1 MFSVRAQPVEL
12 PAEVPEAESDSDSGV
27 GSPMDEGVTDAAAT
41 AAVVQAEE
49 GKLRLVKE
57 VNVWEAGVNTLDPF
71 TFKTC

>member
-27 GSPMDEGVTDAAAT
+27 GSPMDEGVTDAAA

-49 GKLRLVKE
+49 GKSRLVKD
-57 VNVWEAGVNTLDPF
+57 VNVWEADVNTLDPF

>member
-27 GSPMDEGVTDAAAT
+27 GSPMDEGVTDAA
-41 AAVVQAEE
+41 VVQAEE
-49 GKLRLVKE
+49 GKSRLVKD
-57 VNVWEAGVNTLDPF
+57 VNVWEADVNTLDPF